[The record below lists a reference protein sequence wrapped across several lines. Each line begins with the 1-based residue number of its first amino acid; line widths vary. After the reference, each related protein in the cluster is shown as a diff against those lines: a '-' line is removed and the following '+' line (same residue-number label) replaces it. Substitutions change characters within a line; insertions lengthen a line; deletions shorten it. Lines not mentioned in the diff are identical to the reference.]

1 MELVRRRASATAVA
15 RGSTL
20 CGTVDVLF
28 AVLATYG
35 PLLDRALYIRGTSRQ
50 EVLEQLE
57 QRQAP
62 VATATATARLTRQ
75 HATRRGTS

>member
-1 MELVRRRASATAVA
+1 
-15 RGSTL
+15 
-20 CGTVDVLF
+20 
-28 AVLATYG
+28 VLATYG

-62 VATATATARLTRQ
+62 VATATPTARLTRQ